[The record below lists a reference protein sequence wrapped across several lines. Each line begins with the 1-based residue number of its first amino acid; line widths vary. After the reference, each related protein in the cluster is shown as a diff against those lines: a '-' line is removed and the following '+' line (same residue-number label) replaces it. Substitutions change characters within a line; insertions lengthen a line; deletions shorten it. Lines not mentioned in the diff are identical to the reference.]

1 MPPLRINIDYHLI
14 LKKTSTGKLS
24 SPVPIL
30 QPKSLSTKCF
40 SLENNS
46 SILPFAL
53 FRVISWTNL
62 FTPQISST
70 VHCFFRLKEFCL
82 PVYDLLR
89 ILLEAK
95 KPTQTLLFT
104 ILKQIQRSI
113 LPESAFMLQQ
123 VSANSLLLT
132 AHNSQYNSS
141 IIILSKYP
149 GE

>member
-30 QPKSLSTKCF
+30 QPKSLSTKCIF
-40 SLENNS
+40 LADNS
-46 SILPFAL
+46 SFLPFML
-53 FRVISWTNL
+53 FRVISWTKL

-89 ILLEAK
+89 IIFEAK
-95 KPTQTLLFT
+95 KPNPDLTFYYPQT
-104 ILKQIQRSI
+104 
-113 LPESAFMLQQ
+113 
-123 VSANSLLLT
+123 NT
-132 AHNSQYNSS
+132 AEYT
-141 IIILSKYP
+141 
-149 GE
+149 